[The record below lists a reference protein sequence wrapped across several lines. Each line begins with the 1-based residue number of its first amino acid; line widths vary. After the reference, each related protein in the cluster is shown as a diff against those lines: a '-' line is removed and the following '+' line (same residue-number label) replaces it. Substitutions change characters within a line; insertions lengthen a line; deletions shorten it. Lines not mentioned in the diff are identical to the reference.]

1 MNHESNARGNIMI
14 DETSEQIRKRFLE
27 LNVDIELPEI
37 ERRLRDLTERFK
49 VPIAEAERSVVNRF
63 LREHNMKREDYYGTP
78 QGAASSTRISD
89 INQSEQWINLH
100 AKVVQLWDST
110 SPAIDQVGLVGD
122 ETGTIK
128 FVKWTK
134 SNLPALVEG
143 KSYSLENMTTDEW
156 EGRFSVKM
164 NRTTRIQEL
173 DGEVETPDQEAQL
186 ITIDSI
192 NESNKWVNLRAK
204 VTQLWD
210 SEHESIDQ
218 IGLIGDE
225 TGTIKFVKWA
235 KSELSPL
242 EEGKSYSFEN
252 LTTDEFEE
260 RFSVKF
266 NKSSSIKELDEDIET
281 VDREPQLVSIA
292 GINQS
297 EQWINLRAKVVQ
309 LWDSEHESIDQIGL
323 IGDETDTIKFVKWAK
338 SELPALVEGKSYSFE
353 NLTTDEFE
361 ERFSVKFNKSSS
373 IKELDE
379 DIATPDREAQLVE
392 IDSITESNKWI
403 NLHAKVVQLW
413 ESEHESIDQV
423 GLVGDET
430 GTIKFVKWA
439 KSELPALV
447 EGKSYSFENLTTD
460 EFEERFSV
468 KFNKGSSIEELDEDI
483 EVGFSATEFTGAMV
497 HIQDGSGL
505 IRRCPICNRALLKGT
520 CMEHGNVD
528 GIHDLRIKAVLDDGT
543 MVQEALFNREIT
555 ESISGITLEGAK
567 EMAVDALDQ
576 SVVLDEMKKRLLGR
590 YYTMSGSI
598 LDRYMLV
605 ENVWL
610 VEGVP
615 DNGIDALLAEVT

>member
-1 MNHESNARGNIMI
+1 MI

-37 ERRLRDLTERFK
+37 ERRISDLTERFK
-49 VPIAEAERSVVNRF
+49 VPIAEAERSVVSYF
-63 LREHNMKREDYYGTP
+63 LRERGIKREDYYGTP
-78 QGAASSTRISD
+78 QGAASSTRIAD
-89 INQSEQWINLH
+89 INQSEQWINLR
-100 AKVVQLWDST
+100 AKIVQLWDST
-110 SPAIDQVGLVGD
+110 SPAIDQVGLIGD

-128 FVKWTK
+128 FVKWAK

-173 DGEVETPDQEAQL
+173 D
-186 ITIDSI
+186 
-192 NESNKWVNLRAK
+192 
-204 VTQLWD
+204 
-210 SEHESIDQ
+210 
-218 IGLIGDE
+218 
-225 TGTIKFVKWA
+225 
-235 KSELSPL
+235 
-242 EEGKSYSFEN
+242 
-252 LTTDEFEE
+252 
-260 RFSVKF
+260 
-266 NKSSSIKELDEDIET
+266 EDIE
-281 VDREPQLVSIA
+281 
-292 GINQS
+292 
-297 EQWINLRAKVVQ
+297 
-309 LWDSEHESIDQIGL
+309 
-323 IGDETDTIKFVKWAK
+323 
-338 SELPALVEGKSYSFE
+338 
-353 NLTTDEFE
+353 
-361 ERFSVKFNKSSS
+361 
-373 IKELDE
+373 
-379 DIATPDREAQLVE
+379 TPDREAQLMQ
-392 IDSITESNKWI
+392 IDNINQSGQWI

-483 EVGFSATEFTGAMV
+483 DVGFSATEFTGAMV

-505 IRRCPICNRALLKGT
+505 IRRCPICNRALMKGT

-543 MVQEALFNREIT
+543 IVQEALFNREIT
-555 ESISGITLEGAK
+555 ESISGITLEEAK

-605 ENVWL
+605 ENVQL

-615 DNGIDALLAEVT
+615 DNGIDALLQEVT

>member
-1 MNHESNARGNIMI
+1 MI

-49 VPIAEAERSVVNRF
+49 VPIAEAERSVVSYF
-63 LREHNMKREDYYGTP
+63 LRERGIKREDYYGTP
-78 QGAASSTRISD
+78 QGTASSTQIAD
-89 INQSEQWINLH
+89 INQSEQWINLR

-110 SPAIDQVGLVGD
+110 SPAIDQVGLIGD

-128 FVKWTK
+128 FVKWAK

-173 DGEVETPDQEAQL
+173 DEEVETQDREAQL
-186 ITIDSI
+186 MQID
-192 NESNKWVNLRAK
+192 
-204 VTQLWD
+204 
-210 SEHESIDQ
+210 
-218 IGLIGDE
+218 
-225 TGTIKFVKWA
+225 
-235 KSELSPL
+235 
-242 EEGKSYSFEN
+242 
-252 LTTDEFEE
+252 
-260 RFSVKF
+260 
-266 NKSSSIKELDEDIET
+266 
-281 VDREPQLVSIA
+281 

-297 EQWINLRAKVVQ
+297 GQWINLR
-309 LWDSEHESIDQIGL
+309 
-323 IGDETDTIKFVKWAK
+323 
-338 SELPALVEGKSYSFE
+338 
-353 NLTTDEFE
+353 
-361 ERFSVKFNKSSS
+361 
-373 IKELDE
+373 
-379 DIATPDREAQLVE
+379 
-392 IDSITESNKWI
+392 
-403 NLHAKVVQLW
+403 AKVVQLW

-468 KFNKGSSIEELDEDI
+468 KFNKSSSINELDEDI

-505 IRRCPICNRALLKGT
+505 IRRCPMCNRALMKGT

-528 GIHDLRIKAVLDDGT
+528 GTHDLRIKAVLDNGT

-555 ESISGITLEGAK
+555 ESISGITLEEAK

-576 SVVLDEMKKRLLGR
+576 SVVMDEMKKRLLGR

-605 ENVWL
+605 ENVQL

>member
-1 MNHESNARGNIMI
+1 MI
-14 DETSEQIRKRFLE
+14 DETSERIRKRFLE

-37 ERRLRDLTERFK
+37 ERRLSDLTERFK
-49 VPIAEAERSVVNRF
+49 VPIAEAERSVVSYF
-63 LREHNMKREDYYGTP
+63 LRERKIKREDYYGTP
-78 QGAASSTRISD
+78 QGAASSTRIVD

-110 SPAIDQVGLVGD
+110 SPAIDQVGLIGD

-134 SNLPALVEG
+134 SSLPALVEG

-173 DGEVETPDQEAQL
+173 DEEVETQDREAQL
-186 ITIDSI
+186 MQIDDI
-192 NESNKWVNLRAK
+192 NQSGQWINLRAK
-204 VTQLWD
+204 VTQLWE

-225 TGTIKFVKWA
+225 TGTIKFVKW
-235 KSELSPL
+235 
-242 EEGKSYSFEN
+242 
-252 LTTDEFEE
+252 T
-260 RFSVKF
+260 
-266 NKSSSIKELDEDIET
+266 KSS
-281 VDREPQLVSIA
+281 
-292 GINQS
+292 
-297 EQWINLRAKVVQ
+297 
-309 LWDSEHESIDQIGL
+309 
-323 IGDETDTIKFVKWAK
+323 
-338 SELPALVEGKSYSFE
+338 LPALVEGKSYSFE
-353 NLTTDEFE
+353 NLVTDEFE
-361 ERFSVKFNKSSS
+361 ERFSVKFNNGSS
-373 IKELDE
+373 IEELDE
-379 DIATPDREAQLVE
+379 DIETPDREAHLIT
-392 IDSITESNKWI
+392 IDNINQSGQWI

-505 IRRCPICNRALLKGT
+505 IRR
-520 CMEHGNVD
+520 
-528 GIHDLRIKAVLDDGT
+528 
-543 MVQEALFNREIT
+543 
-555 ESISGITLEGAK
+555 
-567 EMAVDALDQ
+567 
-576 SVVLDEMKKRLLGR
+576 
-590 YYTMSGSI
+590 
-598 LDRYMLV
+598 
-605 ENVWL
+605 
-610 VEGVP
+610 
-615 DNGIDALLAEVT
+615 

>member
-1 MNHESNARGNIMI
+1 MI

-37 ERRLRDLTERFK
+37 NRRLSDLTERFK
-49 VPIAEAERSVVNRF
+49 VPIAEAERSVVSYF
-63 LREHNMKREDYYGTP
+63 LRERGITREDYYGTP
-78 QGAASSTRISD
+78 QGAASSTQIAD

-110 SPAIDQVGLVGD
+110 SPAIDQVGLIGD

-128 FVKWTK
+128 FVKWSK
-134 SNLPALVEG
+134 SSLPALVEG
-143 KSYSLENMTTDEW
+143 KSYSLDNMTTDEW

-173 DGEVETPDQEAQL
+173 EEDVETPDQEAQL

-204 VTQLWD
+204 VVELWD

-218 IGLIGDE
+218 VGLIGDE
-225 TGTIKFVKWA
+225 TGTIKFVKWT
-235 KSELSPL
+235 KSELPAL
-242 EEGKSYSFEN
+242 LEGKSYSFEN

-266 NKSSSIKELDEDIET
+266 NKSSSIKELDEDI
-281 VDREPQLVSIA
+281 
-292 GINQS
+292 G
-297 EQWINLRAKVVQ
+297 
-309 LWDSEHESIDQIGL
+309 
-323 IGDETDTIKFVKWAK
+323 
-338 SELPALVEGKSYSFE
+338 
-353 NLTTDEFE
+353 
-361 ERFSVKFNKSSS
+361 
-373 IKELDE
+373 
-379 DIATPDREAQLVE
+379 TPDREAQLVE

-413 ESEHESIDQV
+413 ESEHESIDQI
-423 GLVGDET
+423 GLIGDET

-447 EGKSYSFENLTTD
+447 EGKSYSFENLVTD

-468 KFNKGSSIEELDEDI
+468 KFNNGSSIEELDEDI

-505 IRRCPICNRALLKGT
+505 IRRCPICNRALMKGT

-528 GIHDLRIKAVLDDGT
+528 GIHDLRIKAVLDNGT

-555 ESISGITLEGAK
+555 ESISGITLDEAK
-567 EMAVDALDQ
+567 EMAVEALDQ

-605 ENVWL
+605 ENVQL

-615 DNGIDALLAEVT
+615 DNGVDALLAEVT

>member
-1 MNHESNARGNIMI
+1 LSGCLRMNLHNVRGNIMI
-14 DETSEQIRKRFLE
+14 DETSEQIQKRFLE
-27 LNVDIELPEI
+27 LNVDIELTEI
-37 ERRLRDLTERFK
+37 KRRLSDLTERFK
-49 VPIAEAERSVVNRF
+49 VPIAEAGRSVVSYF
-63 LREHNMKREDYYGTP
+63 LREHGITREAYYGTP
-78 QGAASSTRISD
+78 QGAASSTQISD

-110 SPAIDQVGLVGD
+110 SPAIDQVGLIGD

-134 SNLPALVEG
+134 SNLPELVEG
-143 KSYSLENMTTDEW
+143 KSYSLDNMTTDEW

-173 DGEVETPDQEAQL
+173 DEDIEIPDQEAQL

-204 VTQLWD
+204 VVELWD
-210 SEHESIDQ
+210 
-218 IGLIGDE
+218 
-225 TGTIKFVKWA
+225 
-235 KSELSPL
+235 
-242 EEGKSYSFEN
+242 
-252 LTTDEFEE
+252 
-260 RFSVKF
+260 
-266 NKSSSIKELDEDIET
+266 
-281 VDREPQLVSIA
+281 
-292 GINQS
+292 
-297 EQWINLRAKVVQ
+297 
-309 LWDSEHESIDQIGL
+309 
-323 IGDETDTIKFVKWAK
+323 
-338 SELPALVEGKSYSFE
+338 
-353 NLTTDEFE
+353 
-361 ERFSVKFNKSSS
+361 
-373 IKELDE
+373 
-379 DIATPDREAQLVE
+379 
-392 IDSITESNKWI
+392 
-403 NLHAKVVQLW
+403 
-413 ESEHESIDQV
+413 SEHESIDQV

-439 KSELPALV
+439 KSELPALL

-468 KFNKGSSIEELDEDI
+468 KFNKNSSIKELDEDI
-483 EVGFSATEFTGAMV
+483 EVGFSTTEFTGAMV

-505 IRRCPICNRALLKGT
+505 IRRCPMCNRALMKGT

-528 GIHDLRIKAVLDDGT
+528 GIHDLRIKAVLDNGI

-555 ESISGITLEGAK
+555 ESISGITLDEAK

-576 SVVLDEMKKRLLGR
+576 SVVQDEMKKRLLCR

-610 VEGVP
+610 VEGMP
-615 DNGIDALLAEVT
+615 DNGVDALLAEVT

>member
-1 MNHESNARGNIMI
+1 MI

-27 LNVDIELPEI
+27 LNVDIELTEI
-37 ERRLRDLTERFK
+37 ERRLSDLTERFK
-49 VPIAEAERSVVNRF
+49 VPLAEAERSVVSYF
-63 LREHNMKREDYYGTP
+63 LRERKIKREDYYGTP
-78 QGAASSTRISD
+78 QGAASSMQISD
-89 INQSEQWINLH
+89 INQSQQWVNLR
-100 AKVVQLWDST
+100 AKVTQLWEST
-110 SPAIDQVGLVGD
+110 SPSIDQIGLIGD

-128 FVKWTK
+128 FVKWAK
-134 SNLPALVEG
+134 SNLPPLEEG

-173 DGEVETPDQEAQL
+173 DEAVETQDREAQLLQIDDINQSGQWVNLRAKVVQLWESEHESIDQIGIIGDETSTIKFVKWAKSELPALVEGKSYSFENLVTDEFEERFSVKFNKGSSIKELDEDIETPDKEAQL

-192 NESNKWVNLRAK
+192 NESNKWINLRAK

-235 KSELSPL
+235 KSELPPI

-266 NKSSSIKELDEDIET
+266 NKSSSIEELDVDIET
-281 VDREPQLVSIA
+281 PDREAQLVAIDE
-292 GINQS
+292 INQS
-297 EQWINLRAKVVQ
+297 GQWINLRAKV
-309 LWDSEHESIDQIGL
+309 
-323 IGDETDTIKFVKWAK
+323 T
-338 SELPALVEGKSYSFE
+338 
-353 NLTTDEFE
+353 
-361 ERFSVKFNKSSS
+361 
-373 IKELDE
+373 
-379 DIATPDREAQLVE
+379 
-392 IDSITESNKWI
+392 
-403 NLHAKVVQLW
+403 QLW

-439 KSELPALV
+439 KSDLQPLE
-447 EGKSYSFENLTTD
+447 EGKSYSFENLIAD

-468 KFNKGSSIEELDEDI
+468 KFNKSSSINELDEDI
-483 EVGFSATEFTGAMV
+483 EVGYSTTEFTGAMV

-505 IRRCPICNRALLKGT
+505 IRRCPMCNRALMKGT
-520 CMEHGNVD
+520 CMEHGNVE
-528 GIHDLRIKAVLDDGT
+528 GAYDLRIKAVLDNGT
-543 MVQEALFNREIT
+543 VVQEALLNREIT
-555 ESISGITLEGAK
+555 ESISEITLDEAK

-605 ENVWL
+605 ENVQL
-610 VEGVP
+610 LEGVP
-615 DNGIDALLAEVT
+615 DNGIDALLREVT

>member
-1 MNHESNARGNIMI
+1 
-14 DETSEQIRKRFLE
+14 
-27 LNVDIELPEI
+27 
-37 ERRLRDLTERFK
+37 
-49 VPIAEAERSVVNRF
+49 
-63 LREHNMKREDYYGTP
+63 
-78 QGAASSTRISD
+78 
-89 INQSEQWINLH
+89 
-100 AKVVQLWDST
+100 
-110 SPAIDQVGLVGD
+110 
-122 ETGTIK
+122 
-128 FVKWTK
+128 
-134 SNLPALVEG
+134 
-143 KSYSLENMTTDEW
+143 
-156 EGRFSVKM
+156 M

-173 DGEVETPDQEAQL
+173 DEEVETPDQEAQL

-235 KSELSPL
+235 KSELAPL

-292 GINQS
+292 DINQS

-323 IGDETDTIKFVKWAK
+323 IGDETGTIKFVKWAK
-338 SELPALVEGKSYSFE
+338 SELAPLEEGKSYSFE

-361 ERFSVKFNKSSS
+361 ERSSVKFNKSSS

-379 DIATPDREAQLVE
+379 DIETPDREAQLVE
-392 IDSITESNKWI
+392 IDSINESNKWV
-403 NLHAKVVQLW
+403 NLRAKVVQLW

-439 KSELPALV
+439 KSELPSLE

-468 KFNKGSSIEELDEDI
+468 KFNKSSSINELDEDI

-505 IRRCPICNRALLKGT
+505 IRRCPICNRALMKGT

-555 ESISGITLEGAK
+555 ESISGITLEEAK

-576 SVVLDEMKKRLLGR
+576 SVVMDEMKKRLLGR

>member
-1 MNHESNARGNIMI
+1 MI
-14 DETSEQIRKRFLE
+14 DETSERIQKRFLE

-37 ERRLRDLTERFK
+37 ERRLSDLTERFK
-49 VPIAEAERSVVNRF
+49 VPIAEAERSVVSYF
-63 LREHNMKREDYYGTP
+63 LRERKIKREDYYGTP
-78 QGAASSTRISD
+78 QGAASSTRIAD

-110 SPAIDQVGLVGD
+110 SPAIDQVGLIGD

-134 SNLPALVEG
+134 SSLPALVEG

-173 DGEVETPDQEAQL
+173 DEEVETQDREAQL
-186 ITIDSI
+186 MQIDDI
-192 NESNKWVNLRAK
+192 NQSGQWINLRAK
-204 VTQLWD
+204 VTQLWE

-235 KSELSPL
+235 KSEL
-242 EEGKSYSFEN
+242 
-252 LTTDEFEE
+252 
-260 RFSVKF
+260 
-266 NKSSSIKELDEDIET
+266 
-281 VDREPQLVSIA
+281 
-292 GINQS
+292 
-297 EQWINLRAKVVQ
+297 
-309 LWDSEHESIDQIGL
+309 
-323 IGDETDTIKFVKWAK
+323 
-338 SELPALVEGKSYSFE
+338 PALVEGKSYSFE
-353 NLTTDEFE
+353 NLVTDEFE
-361 ERFSVKFNKSSS
+361 ERFSVKFNNGSS

-379 DIATPDREAQLVE
+379 DIETPDREAHLIT
-392 IDSITESNKWI
+392 IDDINQSGQWI

-505 IRRCPICNRALLKGT
+505 IRRCPICNRALMKGT

-555 ESISGITLEGAK
+555 ESISGITLEEAK

-605 ENVWL
+605 ENVQL

>member
-1 MNHESNARGNIMI
+1 MI

-37 ERRLRDLTERFK
+37 ERRLSDLTERFK
-49 VPIAEAERSVVNRF
+49 VPIAEAERSVVSYF
-63 LREHNMKREDYYGTP
+63 LRERKIKREDYYGTP
-78 QGAASSTRISD
+78 QGAASSTQIAD
-89 INQSEQWINLH
+89 INQSEQWINLR

-110 SPAIDQVGLVGD
+110 SPAIDQVGLIGD

-134 SNLPALVEG
+134 SNLPALEEG

-173 DGEVETPDQEAQL
+173 DEEVETPDQEAQL

-266 NKSSSIKELDEDIET
+266 NKNSSIKELDEDIET

-338 SELPALVEGKSYSFE
+338 SELPPLEEGKSYSFE

-379 DIATPDREAQLVE
+379 DIATPDREAHLIA
-392 IDSITESNKWI
+392 IDDINQSGQWI
-403 NLHAKVVQLW
+403 NLRAKVVQLW
-413 ESEHESIDQV
+413 ESEHDSIDQV

-430 GTIKFVKWA
+430 GTIKFIKWA
-439 KSELPALV
+439 KSELPPLE

-483 EVGFSATEFTGAMV
+483 DVGFSATEFTGAMV

-505 IRRCPICNRALLKGT
+505 IRRCPICNRALMKGT

-555 ESISGITLEGAK
+555 ESISGITLEEAK

-605 ENVWL
+605 ENVQL

>member
-1 MNHESNARGNIMI
+1 MNNEK
-14 DETSEQIRKRFLE
+14 SEQIRKRFLE
-27 LNVDIELPEI
+27 LNADIELPEI
-37 ERRLRDLTERFK
+37 ERRLSGLTERFK
-49 VPIAEAERSVVNRF
+49 VPIAEAERSVVSYF
-63 LREHNMKREDYYGTP
+63 LRERGIAREDYYGTP
-78 QGAASSTRISD
+78 QGAASSMQISD
-89 INQSEQWINLH
+89 INQSEQWVNLR

-110 SPAIDQVGLVGD
+110 SPAIDQVGLIGD

-173 DGEVETPDQEAQL
+173 EEDVETPDQEAQL
-186 ITIDSI
+186 LTIDSI

-204 VTQLWD
+204 VVQLWE

-235 KSELSPL
+235 KSELPAL
-242 EEGKSYSFEN
+242 LEGKSYSFEN

-266 NKSSSIKELDEDIET
+266 NKNSSIKELE
-281 VDREPQLVSIA
+281 
-292 GINQS
+292 
-297 EQWINLRAKVVQ
+297 
-309 LWDSEHESIDQIGL
+309 
-323 IGDETDTIKFVKWAK
+323 
-338 SELPALVEGKSYSFE
+338 
-353 NLTTDEFE
+353 
-361 ERFSVKFNKSSS
+361 
-373 IKELDE
+373 
-379 DIATPDREAQLVE
+379 
-392 IDSITESNKWI
+392 
-403 NLHAKVVQLW
+403 
-413 ESEHESIDQV
+413 
-423 GLVGDET
+423 
-430 GTIKFVKWA
+430 
-439 KSELPALV
+439 
-447 EGKSYSFENLTTD
+447 
-460 EFEERFSV
+460 
-468 KFNKGSSIEELDEDI
+468 EDI
-483 EVGFSATEFTGAMV
+483 EVGFSTTEFTGAMV

-505 IRRCPICNRALLKGT
+505 IRRCPICNRALMKGT

-528 GIHDLRIKAVLDDGT
+528 GIHDLRIKAVLDNGI

-555 ESISGITLEGAK
+555 ESISGITLDEAK

-576 SVVLDEMKKRLLGR
+576 SVVQDEMKKRLLCR

-605 ENVWL
+605 ESVWL
-610 VEGVP
+610 VEGLP
-615 DNGIDALLAEVT
+615 DNGVDALLREVT

>member
-1 MNHESNARGNIMI
+1 MI

-37 ERRLRDLTERFK
+37 ERRLSDLTERFK
-49 VPIAEAERSVVNRF
+49 VPIAEAERSVVSYF
-63 LREHNMKREDYYGTP
+63 LRERGITREDYYGTP
-78 QGAASSTRISD
+78 QGAASSTQIAD
-89 INQSEQWINLH
+89 INQSEQWVNLR
-100 AKVVQLWDST
+100 AKVVELWDST
-110 SPAIDQVGLVGD
+110 SPSIDQVGLIGD
-122 ETGTIK
+122 ETGKIK
-128 FVKWTK
+128 FVKWAK
-134 SNLPALVEG
+134 SNLPELVEG
-143 KSYSLENMTTDEW
+143 KSYSLDNMTTDEW

-173 DGEVETPDQEAQL
+173 DEEVETPDQKAQL

-204 VTQLWD
+204 VVELWD

-218 IGLIGDE
+218 VGLVGDE

-235 KSELSPL
+235 KSELPAL
-242 EEGKSYSFEN
+242 LEGKSYSFEN

-266 NKSSSIKELDEDIET
+266 NKSSSIKELDEDI
-281 VDREPQLVSIA
+281 
-292 GINQS
+292 G
-297 EQWINLRAKVVQ
+297 
-309 LWDSEHESIDQIGL
+309 
-323 IGDETDTIKFVKWAK
+323 
-338 SELPALVEGKSYSFE
+338 
-353 NLTTDEFE
+353 
-361 ERFSVKFNKSSS
+361 
-373 IKELDE
+373 
-379 DIATPDREAQLVE
+379 TPDREAQLVE

-413 ESEHESIDQV
+413 ESEHESIDQI
-423 GLVGDET
+423 GLIGDET

-439 KSELPALV
+439 KSELPALL

-468 KFNKGSSIEELDEDI
+468 KFNKRSSIEELDEDI
-483 EVGFSATEFTGAMV
+483 EVGFTTTEFTGAMV
-497 HIQDGSGL
+497 RIKDSSGL
-505 IRRCPICNRALLKGT
+505 IRRCPICNRALTKGT

-528 GIHDLRIKAVLDDGT
+528 GIYDLRIIAVMDDGVS
-543 MVQEALFNREIT
+543 VQEALFNREIT
-555 ESISGITLEGAK
+555 ESISGITLDEAK
-567 EMAVDALDQ
+567 EMAVDALDH

-598 LDRYMLV
+598 LDRYVLV
-605 ENVWL
+605 EGIQP

-615 DNGIDALLAEVT
+615 DNAVDALLAEVT